1 MIAAA
6 SNRESFAG
14 SGLSGSIPVFAQPQ
28 QLEIVVEVGAQA
40 PSFYYLGAE
49 GLIQRR
55 PEITRSTYAPNITR
69 KVLTHLTTH
78 PNAQNLFLLSVKY
91 EDERGGDVQPG
102 ISESAHVRESHIGTA
117 LRGITEELHL
127 RVARGFH
134 LTEFHDDDCP
144 RHHKHYF
151 AQISSER
158 DYSLVPIDR
167 IRPDPSRD
175 DRVKKRKASVY
186 LFGTLEALVP
196 IIRAY
201 EPPGGRPDHDPI
213 DKLCCIPFSELRRF

>member
-1 MIAAA
+1 
-6 SNRESFAG
+6 
-14 SGLSGSIPVFAQPQ
+14 
-28 QLEIVVEVGAQA
+28 
-40 PSFYYLGAE
+40 
-49 GLIQRR
+49 
-55 PEITRSTYAPNITR
+55 
-69 KVLTHLTTH
+69 
-78 PNAQNLFLLSVKY
+78 
-91 EDERGGDVQPG
+91 
-102 ISESAHVRESHIGTA
+102 
-117 LRGITEELHL
+117 
-127 RVARGFH
+127 

-201 EPPGGRPDHDPI
+201 EPPGGRLDHDPI